1 MPTNQEWLNQLATE
15 SPDKLKAWFDA
26 EHVDFREIDSRG
38 ELEGW
43 EVTDK
48 QPDKSQA
55 VDSLAQ
61 LESDV
66 RKQLC
71 DMFGN
76 SQLYESVIEPCI
88 DRAMAMRER
97 DVRNEQKE
105 ELEAAHAKNRSLKLH
120 ISKMQ
125 DGRHGW
131 HLEAEKL
138 QSKVDELTD
147 SYEASSRA
155 LEILT
160 LDKAELQTQLK
171 SICTHLAIE
180 ADGKPDILVSLAIAS
195 IDALIS
201 ERDNLADD
209 LLACNRERE
218 QLRKHLG
225 IALDHAHDICSLVD
239 IDGNVLDVG
248 E

>member
-1 MPTNQEWLNQLATE
+1 MPTNQEWLHKLANE
-15 SPDKLKAWFDA
+15 SPVELEAWFDA

-48 QPDKSQA
+48 QPDKSQD

-125 DGRHGW
+125 GGRNGW
-131 HLEAEKL
+131 HVKADNL
-138 QSKVDELTD
+138 QKQVDAKNNCIENIMETLHDTQSEVDRLQRRNDELRT
-147 SYEASSRA
+147 SY
-155 LEILT
+155 
-160 LDKAELQTQLK
+160 DKLK
-171 SICTHLAIE
+171 R
-180 ADGKPDILVSLAIAS
+180 
-195 IDALIS
+195 
-201 ERDNLADD
+201 ERDNLAAD
-209 LLACNRERE
+209 LLTCNRERE

-248 E
+248 D

>member
-1 MPTNQEWLNQLATE
+1 MPTNQEWLHKLANE
-15 SPDKLKAWFDA
+15 SPDELKAWFNA

-48 QPDKSQA
+48 QPDKSQD

-105 ELEAAHAKNRSLKLH
+105 ELEAVHAKNRSLKLH

-138 QSKVDELTD
+138 QRKVDELTD

-160 LDKAELQTQLK
+160 LDKAKLATQVDKLQSYVDDVT
-171 SICTHLAIE
+171 
-180 ADGKPDILVSLAIAS
+180 ADYAKLVK
-195 IDALIS
+195 

-218 QLRKHLG
+218 QLREHLG

-248 E
+248 D